1 MPVMAVTSVTV
12 ARADRLF
19 NKSDTGDHSCKWS
32 TNGRSYVNT
41 SVMDQPAT
49 SADIT
54 LHPATSADITLCYCG
69 VLMMQGTPGL
79 CKTSSLRRRGT
90 PTDRTAEIRIWSCH
104 ACRRITARCHDLW
117 QSDTGGRSYVTWY
130 GEKFISP
137 RQTIFF
143 HFALSKLMC
152 HDFASYFAYFC
163 PSLPIRKTLCNIIDI
178 QLAK

>member
-1 MPVMAVTSVTV
+1 MAVTM
-12 ARADRLF
+12 ARAERLF

-41 SVMDQPAT
+41 TVMFHPAT

-54 LHPATSADITLCYCG
+54 LQPATSVDITLCYCG

-90 PTDRTAEIRIWSCH
+90 PIDRTAEIRIWSCH

-130 GEKFISP
+130 EKKLIFL
-137 RQTIFF
+137 RQTRDFLHLF
-143 HFALSKLMC
+143 YVPWFYVLFCLFLPVFA
-152 HDFASYFAYFC
+152 H
-163 PSLPIRKTLCNIIDI
+163 
-178 QLAK
+178 

>member
-41 SVMDQPAT
+41 SVMDQLAT
-49 SADIT
+49 SADIK
-54 LHPATSADITLCYCG
+54 LQPATSADITLCYCG

-79 CKTSSLRRRGT
+79 CKTSSLPRRRT

-104 ACRRITARCHDLW
+104 ASPQNHSEVSRLVTIRHRGTFMCYMIWRKV
-117 QSDTGGRSYVTWY
+117 YVPKAKQ
-130 GEKFISP
+130 GFL
-137 RQTIFF
+137 QLFF
-143 HFALSKLMC
+143 SILPCLSLRVMIL
-152 HDFASYFAYFC
+152 HLI
-163 PSLPIRKTLCNIIDI
+163 LPIYACLCPF
-178 QLAK
+178 

>member
-1 MPVMAVTSVTV
+1 MSNFSTLPTEMPVMAVTSVTV

-54 LHPATSADITLCYCG
+54 LQPATSADITLCYCG

-79 CKTSSLRRRGT
+79 CKTSSLPRRWT

-117 QSDTGGRSYVTWY
+117 QSDTGGRSCVTWY
-130 GEKFISP
+130 GEKFMSP
-137 RQTIFF
+137 RQNRDFSNCFF
-143 HFALSKLMC
+143 P
-152 HDFASYFAYFC
+152 FC
-163 PSLPIRKTLCNIIDI
+163 LV
-178 QLAK
+178 

>member
-1 MPVMAVTSVTV
+1 MSNFSTLPTEMPVMAVTSVTV

-54 LHPATSADITLCYCG
+54 LQPATSADITLCYCG

-79 CKTSSLRRRGT
+79 CKTSSLPRRRT

-104 ACRRITARCHDLW
+104 ASPQNHSEVSRL
-117 QSDTGGRSYVTWY
+117 VTIRHR
-130 GEKFISP
+130 GTFICYMICKKVSIP
-137 RQTIFF
+137 QANKGFLAPF
-143 HFALSKLMC
+143 PP
-152 HDFASYFAYFC
+152 Y
-163 PSLPIRKTLCNIIDI
+163 LCNLILHLI
-178 QLAK
+178 LPVSAC